1 MGFVCFCSFVRYL
14 GFCIFGG
21 YLCLKRPHIFGEK
34 KQEKNVYIRK
44 RLGKGTLN
52 TCAKFQGLTLK
63 NGVDIWTFVRL
74 SAKITAWHRNYLVL
88 VYFRFW
94 SLIWPNIGPTQLVLR
109 NLRETLYKHALK
121 HLEAAGPE
129 KKWVIFISFYSKCL
143 SIFDLFEGL
152 WLVGTHFRC

>member
-88 VYFRFW
+88 VYIRFW
-94 SLIWPNIGPTQLVLR
+94 AL
-109 NLRETLYKHALK
+109 NLT
-121 HLEAAGPE
+121 
-129 KKWVIFISFYSKCL
+129 
-143 SIFDLFEGL
+143 
-152 WLVGTHFRC
+152 